1 VSWTDKD
8 DINDN
13 TNDFN
18 FDPGYSFQL
27 MIAAGVL
34 AIPAFFI
41 SCYVLF
47 VFRKVQTTDPSN
59 LSSSLVIGVPVRDS
73 SFSVN
78 KL

>member
-1 VSWTDKD
+1 MADVD

-13 TNDFN
+13 TNEFN

-34 AIPAFFI
+34 GIPAFFL
-41 SCYVLF
+41 SCYVLV
-47 VFRKVQTTDPSN
+47 VFRKVQATDTSN
-59 LSSSLVIGVPVRDS
+59 LSTNLVGIPVRDS